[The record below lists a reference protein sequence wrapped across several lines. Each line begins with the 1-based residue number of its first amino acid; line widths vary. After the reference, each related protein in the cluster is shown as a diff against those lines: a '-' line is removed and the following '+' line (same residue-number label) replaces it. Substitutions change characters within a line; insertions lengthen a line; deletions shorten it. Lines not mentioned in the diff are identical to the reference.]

1 MSNVTMNGNP
11 VTLVGNKLK
20 EGDKA
25 PDFKV
30 VDQNLQPK
38 SLKDYAGKVK
48 LISVTPSLDTPVC
61 DMQARKFNEEAAKLG
76 DNVAVL
82 NLSVDL
88 PFAIKRFCNA
98 AGIDKVE
105 TLSDYKD
112 VSFGENYGVLIKELR
127 LLARSVF
134 IVDDKD
140 VVRYTEVVP
149 EVTNEPD
156 YDKALSA
163 LRKVAQ

>member
-1 MSNVTMNGNP
+1 MKGNP
-11 VTLVGNKLK
+11 VTLVGNTLS

-61 DMQARKFNEEAAKLG
+61 DMQARRFNEEAAKLG

-82 NLSVDL
+82 NISVDL

-140 VVRYTEVVP
+140 VVRYMEVVP
-149 EVTNEPD
+149 EVTDEPD
-156 YDKALSA
+156 YEKALSE
-163 LRKVAQ
+163 LNKVVR

>member
-1 MSNVTMNGNP
+1 MSNVTMKGNP
-11 VTLVGNKLK
+11 LTLAGNKLS
-20 EGDKA
+20 EGDNA

-30 VDQNLQPK
+30 VDQNLQPE
-38 SLKDYAGKVK
+38 SLKDYSGKVK

-82 NLSVDL
+82 NISVDL

-127 LLARSVF
+127 LLARAVF
-134 IVDDKD
+134 VVDDKD
-140 VVRYTEVVP
+140 IVRYMEVVP
-149 EVTNEPD
+149 EVTDEPD
-156 YDKALSA
+156 YETALSE
-163 LRKVAQ
+163 LRKVTQ

>member
-1 MSNVTMNGNP
+1 MPNITMNKKP
-11 VTLVGNKLK
+11 VTLTGNNVKV
-20 EGDKA
+20 GDKA
-25 PDFKV
+25 PDFNV

-61 DMQARKFNEEAAKLG
+61 DMQARRFNEEAAKLG

-149 EVTNEPD
+149 EVTDEPD
-156 YDKALSA
+156 YETALNE
-163 LRKVAQ
+163 LNKLL

>member
-1 MSNVTMNGNP
+1 MSNVTMKGNP
-11 VTLVGNKLK
+11 LTLVGNKLS
-20 EGDKA
+20 EGDNA

-38 SLKDYAGKVK
+38 SLKDYSGKVK

-82 NLSVDL
+82 NISVDL

-127 LLARSVF
+127 LLARAVF
-134 IVDDKD
+134 VVDDKD
-140 VVRYTEVVP
+140 IVRYLEVVP
-149 EVTNEPD
+149 EVTDEPD
-156 YDKALSA
+156 YETALSE
-163 LRKVAQ
+163 LRKVTQ

>member
-1 MSNVTMNGNP
+1 MSNVTMKGNP
-11 VTLVGNKLK
+11 VTLVGNKLS

-76 DNVAVL
+76 ENVAVL
-82 NLSVDL
+82 NISVDL

-140 VVRYTEVVP
+140 VVKYVEVVP
-149 EVTNEPD
+149 EVTDEPD
-156 YDKALSA
+156 YDKALNE
-163 LRKVAQ
+163 LNKVL

>member
-1 MSNVTMNGNP
+1 MSNVTMKGNP
-11 VTLVGNKLK
+11 LTLVGNKLS
-20 EGDKA
+20 EGDNA

-38 SLKDYAGKVK
+38 SLKDYSGKVK

-82 NLSVDL
+82 NISVDL

-127 LLARSVF
+127 LLARAVF
-134 IVDDKD
+134 VVDDKD
-140 VVRYTEVVP
+140 IVRYMEVVP
-149 EVTNEPD
+149 EVTDEPD
-156 YDKALSA
+156 YETALSE
-163 LRKVAQ
+163 LRKVTQ

>member
-1 MSNVTMNGNP
+1 MPNITMKGNP
-11 VTLVGNKLK
+11 VTLTGHNLN
-20 EGDKA
+20 EGDNA
-25 PDFKV
+25 PDFNV

-38 SLKDYAGKVK
+38 TLKDYEGKIK

-61 DMQARKFNEEAAKLG
+61 DMQARKFNEEAAKLS
-76 DNVAVL
+76 DNVAVI
-82 NLSVDL
+82 NISVDL

-127 LLARSVF
+127 LLARGIF
-134 IVDDKD
+134 IVDEKNT
-140 VVRYTEVVP
+140 VKYVQIVP
-149 EVTNEPD
+149 EVTDEPD
-156 YDKALSA
+156 YDEALKT
-163 LRKVAQ
+163 LEKML

>member
-1 MSNVTMNGNP
+1 MSNVTMQKKP
-11 VTLVGNKLK
+11 VTLVGNKVK

-25 PDFKV
+25 PDFTV

-38 SLKDYAGKVK
+38 SLKDYTGKVK

-61 DMQARKFNEEAAKLG
+61 DMQARRFNEEAAKLG
-76 DNVAVL
+76 ENVAVL
-82 NLSVDL
+82 NISVDL

-134 IVDDKD
+134 IIDDKD
-140 VVRYTEVVP
+140 IIRYIEIVP

-156 YDKALSA
+156 YDKALSK
-163 LRKVAQ
+163 LGKIL